1 MAVKVY
7 TPGQFYAAGGVVE
20 EMFYQEV
27 GRTKKYL
34 RKRVGFVRSFE
45 QVIKNL
51 NDEAWRKFHYMKANV
66 RGVDY
71 TWVYDLEN
79 KEYPYLFVET
89 KFDFKQKAKVKEPD
103 RDLLKKI
110 GELFIFGIICILVVT
125 ITIIII
131 KPYA

>member
-7 TPGQFYAAGGVVE
+7 TPGQFYDAGGVVE

-34 RKRVGFVRSFE
+34 RKRVGFVRSFK

-51 NDEAWRKFHYMKANV
+51 KDEAWRKFHYMKANV

-71 TWVYDLEN
+71 TLIPKRCLQVYI
-79 KEYPYLFVET
+79 P
-89 KFDFKQKAKVKEPD
+89 
-103 RDLLKKI
+103 
-110 GELFIFGIICILVVT
+110 
-125 ITIIII
+125 
-131 KPYA
+131 

>member
-7 TPGQFYAAGGVVE
+7 TLGQFYAAGGVVE

-51 NDEAWRKFHYMKANV
+51 RDEAWRKFHYMKANV

-71 TWVYDLEN
+71 TLVYDPEN
-79 KEYPYLFVET
+79 KGYPYLFVET
-89 KFDFKQKAKVKEPD
+89 KFYFKQKAKVKEPD
-103 RDLLKKI
+103 QK
-110 GELFIFGIICILVVT
+110 
-125 ITIIII
+125 
-131 KPYA
+131 

>member
-1 MAVKVY
+1 MSVKVY

-27 GRTKKYL
+27 GRTKKKYL
-34 RKRVGFVRSFE
+34 RKRIGLVRSFE
-45 QVIKNL
+45 QIIKNL

-71 TWVYDLEN
+71 TLVYDSEN

-89 KFDFKQKAKVKEPD
+89 WFFYFKQKAKVAKVKEPD
-103 RDLLKKI
+103 NK
-110 GELFIFGIICILVVT
+110 
-125 ITIIII
+125 
-131 KPYA
+131 

>member
-27 GRTKKYL
+27 GRTKKYI

-51 NDEAWRKFHYMKANV
+51 NDEAWREFHYMKANV
-66 RGVDY
+66 RRSEERHVG
-71 TWVYDLEN
+71 
-79 KEYPYLFVET
+79 KECRSRWSPYH
-89 KFDFKQKAKVKEPD
+89 
-103 RDLLKKI
+103 
-110 GELFIFGIICILVVT
+110 
-125 ITIIII
+125 
-131 KPYA
+131 

>member
-51 NDEAWRKFHYMKANV
+51 RMK
-66 RGVDY
+66 
-71 TWVYDLEN
+71 L
-79 KEYPYLFVET
+79 
-89 KFDFKQKAKVKEPD
+89 
-103 RDLLKKI
+103 
-110 GELFIFGIICILVVT
+110 GESFIT
-125 ITIIII
+125 
-131 KPYA
+131 

>member
-51 NDEAWRKFHYMKANV
+51 KDEAWRK
-66 RGVDY
+66 VDY
-71 TWVYDLEN
+71 TLVYDPDN

-89 KFDFKQKAKVKEPD
+89 KFYFKQKAKVKEPD
-103 RDLLKKI
+103 QK
-110 GELFIFGIICILVVT
+110 
-125 ITIIII
+125 
-131 KPYA
+131 

>member
-27 GRTKKYL
+27 GRTKKYI

-51 NDEAWRKFHYMKANV
+51 NDEAWREFHYMKANV

-71 TWVYDLEN
+71 TLVYDLET
-79 KEYPYLFVET
+79 KVE
-89 KFDFKQKAKVKEPD
+89 KYGLSEN
-103 RDLLKKI
+103 
-110 GELFIFGIICILVVT
+110 
-125 ITIIII
+125 
-131 KPYA
+131 KPYITRCGEWG

>member
-1 MAVKVY
+1 
-7 TPGQFYAAGGVVE
+7 
-20 EMFYQEV
+20 
-27 GRTKKYL
+27 
-34 RKRVGFVRSFE
+34 
-45 QVIKNL
+45 
-51 NDEAWRKFHYMKANV
+51 MKANV

-71 TWVYDLEN
+71 TLVYDLEN

-89 KFDFKQKAKVKEPD
+89 KFYFKQEAKVKEPD